1 MFNTKENKIKSN
13 IMSEK
18 EMVECAMSIST
29 KDRNK
34 IYEVFMS
41 NSNYFAEHDQN
52 HSKLIWE
59 LFDNYNKF
67 FVSLEKF
74 SQDDINCQDCQNTI
88 IKFWSFILFEV
99 WQKEI
104 I

>member
-1 MFNTKENKIKSN
+1 
-13 IMSEK
+13 MSEE
-18 EMVECAMSIST
+18 EMVRVANAIPKKE
-29 KDRNK
+29 RQK

-52 HSKLIWE
+52 HSKLMWE
-59 LFDNYNKF
+59 LFDNYNNY

-74 SQDDINCQDCQNTI
+74 SQDDINCEDCQNTI
-88 IKFWSFILFEV
+88 IKFWSYILFEI
-99 WQKEI
+99 WQRKI